1 MKGKIARTIAVIAVG
16 SVLSLTGSGVAAASV
31 VDSAADK
38 AIGSSST
45 QSAAAQVQAFHDQLA
60 AAAGAGDVPVTA
72 KTIEELQP
80 LLGELTEGKRYAVPS
95 ESSAIAADADSKA
108 SKVSD
113 ALADYQAGARL
124 LPGLPDPVAMLKS
137 LVQTLLA
144 TLMSLIDSL
153 LGAVPAVPD
162 VPLPG
167 LPDPGLPDPGLPPVP
182 AP

>member
-16 SVLSLTGSGVAAASV
+16 SVLSLTGSGIAAASA

-60 AAAGAGDVPVTA
+60 AAANGGDVGNTM
-72 KTIEELQP
+72 KTIDTLQP

-95 ESSAIAADADSKA
+95 ESSAIASDANIEA
-108 SKVSD
+108 GKVSD
-113 ALADYQAGARL
+113 ALADYQAGARV
-124 LPGLPDPVAMLKS
+124 LPGLPDPVAMLKD
-137 LVQTLLA
+137 LVKTLLA

-153 LGAVPAVPD
+153 LGAVPPVPD

-167 LPDPGLPDPGLPPVP
+167 LPDPGVPVP